1 LIRENPPNPRSSAC
15 HFIVHSVEVRRS
27 FVMDS
32 LQGQTVIVTGAT
44 GLVGKP
50 LVASLERAGASVIR
64 GVRRAGGNPQ
74 REMLWN
80 ADTGEIDAAKL
91 EGAAA
96 VVHLAGE
103 NIAGRRWTEAFKR
116 EIRDSRVKGTR
127 LIAAAI
133 AKSAS
138 KPALVCASAI
148 GYYGNR
154 GDAILTEQS
163 SPGDD
168 FLADVC
174 REWEASCQ
182 AARDAGARVVNAR
195 IGVVLS
201 PDGGAL
207 AKMLT
212 PFKLGLG
219 GKIGDGRQWMS
230 WVALD
235 DVVAA
240 LHFLVANS
248 GVSGPVNLTAPEPAT
263 NAEFKKTLGR
273 VLSRPTIFPMPAL
286 AARLAFG
293 EMADALLLS
302 STRVVPEALTRAGY
316 NFQDSQL
323 EAALRRLLG
332 R

>member
-1 LIRENPPNPRSSAC
+1 MREPL
-15 HFIVHSVEVRRS
+15 H
-27 FVMDS
+27 
-32 LQGQTVIVTGAT
+32 GQTIVVTGAT

-50 LVASLERAGASVIR
+50 LAASLEQAGARVIR
-64 GVRRAGGNPQ
+64 GIRGAPYDSDG
-74 REMLWN
+74 EMLWN
-80 ADTGEIDAAKL
+80 AATGQIDAEKL

-116 EIRDSRVKGTR
+116 EIRDSRVNGTR
-127 LIAAAI
+127 LIAGAI

-148 GYYGNR
+148 GYYGDR
-154 GDAILTEQS
+154 GDEILTENS
-163 SPGDD
+163 PPGDD

-182 AARDAGARVVNAR
+182 AARDAGARVVNVR
-195 IGVVLS
+195 IGMVLS

-219 GKIGDGRQWMS
+219 GKLGDGRQWMS

-240 LHFLVANS
+240 LHFLVANALVANS
-248 GVSGPVNLTAPEPAT
+248 AISGPVNLTAPEPAT
-263 NAEFKKTLGR
+263 NAEFTKTLGR
-273 VLSRPTIFPMPAL
+273 VLSRPTVFPMPAF

-302 STRVVPEALTRAGY
+302 STRVMPEVLTRAGY
-316 NFQDSQL
+316 NFQDSRL